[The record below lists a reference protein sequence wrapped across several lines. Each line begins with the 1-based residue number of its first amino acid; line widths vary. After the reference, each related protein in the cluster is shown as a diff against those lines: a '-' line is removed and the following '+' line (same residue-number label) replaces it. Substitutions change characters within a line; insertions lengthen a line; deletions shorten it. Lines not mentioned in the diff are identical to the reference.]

1 MNQYCCQCGH
11 RIKPTDKTIT
21 DGADTCHYVC
31 FYRMEEQ
38 DEQANSPD
46 TRNEYGFPITS
57 PNQV

>member
-1 MNQYCCQCGH
+1 MQNYCPVCH
-11 RIKPTDKTIT
+11 HKVHETDKTVL
-21 DGADTCHYVC
+21 DGATLYHYVC